1 MAHQSEPLPLL
12 HDWEPL
18 YIAAVLE
25 TDNTRLGDR
34 IREVEKELKLRLSV
48 LTIGPA
54 HAAEGKAVQDT
65 LRALAVLKAER
76 LGNIS

>member
-1 MAHQSEPLPLL
+1 MAVQSIPTSVF
-12 HDWEPL
+12 HDWETI
-18 YIAAVLE
+18 YVAAVLE

-34 IREVEKELKLRLSV
+34 IRKVEKELKSRLSV

-76 LGNIS
+76 LGNTS

>member
-1 MAHQSEPLPLL
+1 MAHQSVPSSVL
-12 HDWEPL
+12 HDWETL
-18 YIAAVLE
+18 YVAAVLE

-34 IREVEKELKLRLSV
+34 IRQVEKELKLRQSV

-54 HAAEGKAVQDT
+54 HAAERKAVQGA

-76 LGNIS
+76 LGYAA

>member
-1 MAHQSEPLPLL
+1 MAHQSEPLPPL

-18 YIAAVLE
+18 CIAAVLE

-48 LTIGPA
+48 LTIGSA
-54 HAAEGKAVQDT
+54 HEAERKAVQDA
-65 LRALAVLKAER
+65 LRSLAVLKAER
-76 LGNIS
+76 LGHAA

>member
-1 MAHQSEPLPLL
+1 MAVQSIPTSVFR
-12 HDWEPL
+12 DWETL
-18 YIAAVLE
+18 YVAAVLE

-34 IREVEKELKLRLSV
+34 IRKVEKELKSRLSV

-54 HAAEGKAVQDT
+54 HAAERKAVQDT